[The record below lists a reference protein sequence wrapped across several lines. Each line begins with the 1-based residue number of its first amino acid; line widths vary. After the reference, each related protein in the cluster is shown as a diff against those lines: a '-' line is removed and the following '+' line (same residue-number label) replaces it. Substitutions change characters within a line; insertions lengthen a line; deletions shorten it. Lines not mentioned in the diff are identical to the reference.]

1 MFSPVTK
8 YKNRLSHSINLRIDA
23 KLATALTTVDSLQDR
38 VRALENETR
47 AMRLLLA
54 DATVGLTDQ
63 QRATGE
69 LLEQT
74 IQRVELIDHAR
85 RTVQS

>member
-1 MFSPVTK
+1 MASPVTK
-8 YKNRLSHSINLRIDA
+8 YKDRLTHAINLRIEA
-23 KLATALTTVDSLQDR
+23 KLGTTLTTIESLEER
-38 VRALENETR
+38 VRALENETQ
-47 AMRLLLA
+47 AMRSMLA

-74 IQRVELIDHAR
+74 IQRVELVDQAR
-85 RTVQS
+85 GPVQA